1 MGKTGRSPLEFPDDG
16 RRAHP
21 TATEHGP
28 LPGTRRYRATFQKS
42 KGIQPIVI
50 LLTMVTLDHERRLA
64 SQGFRIICGIDE
76 AGRGPLAGPVVAA
89 AVVLPDGFKLEDLD
103 DSKKLTPR
111 RREKLHAVLTTHS
124 EIRWACVH
132 KSPAEIDRLNILRA
146 THAAMRECWAQLD
159 PHPDHALIDGL
170 PVPDFP
176 CPQTALVGGD
186 GLSLSIAAASV
197 IAKVERD
204 RAMLEYDRLYPEY
217 GFAKHK
223 GYPTAEH
230 FAKLRQ
236 HGPCP
241 IHRRS
246 FAPVAQA
253 ELW

>member
-1 MGKTGRSPLEFPDDG
+1 MACSFEHEFSLRESGVFPV
-16 RRAHP
+16 A
-21 TATEHGP
+21 
-28 LPGTRRYRATFQKS
+28 
-42 KGIQPIVI
+42 
-50 LLTMVTLDHERRLA
+50 
-64 SQGFRIICGIDE
+64 GIDE
-76 AGRGPLAGPVVAA
+76 AGRGPLAGSVVCS
-89 AVVLPDGFKLEDLD
+89 AVIMPLDISLPCLD

-111 RREKLHAVLTTHS
+111 RREALYS
-124 EIRWACVH
+124 EVTQNPAIRWSVVH
-132 KSPAEIDRLNILRA
+132 ISSEEIDRLNILRA
-146 THAAMRECWAQLD
+146 THVGMRRAWEKLD
-159 PHPDHALIDGL
+159 PRPSHVLIDGL
-170 PVPDFP
+170 PVPSFP
-176 CPQTALVGGD
+176 CAQTALVGGD
-186 GLSLSIAAASV
+186 GISLSIAAASV

>member
-1 MGKTGRSPLEFPDDG
+1 MACSFEHEIILRDSGVFPV
-16 RRAHP
+16 A
-21 TATEHGP
+21 
-28 LPGTRRYRATFQKS
+28 
-42 KGIQPIVI
+42 
-50 LLTMVTLDHERRLA
+50 
-64 SQGFRIICGIDE
+64 GIDE
-76 AGRGPLAGPVVAA
+76 AGRGPLAGSVVCA
-89 AVVLPDGFKLEDLD
+89 AVILPMEISLPGLD

-111 RREKLHAVLTTHS
+111 RREALYS
-124 EIRWACVH
+124 EITQNPAIRWTVVH
-132 KSPAEIDRLNILRA
+132 ISSEEIDRLNILRA
-146 THAAMRECWAQLD
+146 THAGMRRAWEKLY
-159 PHPDHALIDGL
+159 PRPSHVLIDGL

-176 CPQTALVGGD
+176 CPQKALVGGD

-230 FAKLRQ
+230 FAKLRK

>member
-1 MGKTGRSPLEFPDDG
+1 VACSFEHEISLRDSGVFPV
-16 RRAHP
+16 A
-21 TATEHGP
+21 
-28 LPGTRRYRATFQKS
+28 
-42 KGIQPIVI
+42 
-50 LLTMVTLDHERRLA
+50 
-64 SQGFRIICGIDE
+64 GIDE
-76 AGRGPLAGPVVAA
+76 AGRGPLAGPVVCA
-89 AVVLPDGFKLEDLD
+89 AVILPFEISLPGLD

-111 RREKLHAVLTTHS
+111 RREALYS
-124 EIRWACVH
+124 EITQNPAIRWTVVH
-132 KSPAEIDRLNILRA
+132 ISSEEIDRLNILRA
-146 THAAMRECWAQLD
+146 THAGMRRAWEKLD
-159 PHPDHALIDGL
+159 PRPSHVLIDGL

-176 CPQTALVGGD
+176 CDQTALVGGD
-186 GLSLSIAAASV
+186 GISLSIAAASV

-230 FAKLRQ
+230 FAKLRT